1 MADKEKET
9 WVAKE
14 VDKPVETEPV
24 PAMAAPR
31 KSWLEQVIDFVLNLM
46 NLVLTVAVA
55 GIIAAGSYFAYPL
68 FNQPN
73 FSEAQAFLNQDG
85 DEQAGEILAEM
96 AKTCQNGS
104 KTPHACKLLYYS
116 RLASKQSEQ
125 KQLSQAQAHA
135 TVRTAQ

>member
-31 KSWLEQVIDFVLNLM
+31 KSLFEQIIDFIMNLM
-46 NLVLTVAVA
+46 NMVLTVAVA

-73 FSEAQAFLNQDG
+73 FSEAQAFLNQNG
-85 DEQAGEILAEM
+85 DDQAGEILAEM
-96 AKTCQNGS
+96 AKTCQNGA

-116 RLASKQSEQ
+116 RLASKQTEQ
-125 KQLSQAQAHA
+125 KQLSQAQTHA

>member
-1 MADKEKET
+1 MADKES

-14 VDKPVETEPV
+14 VDRPVETEPV
-24 PAMAAPR
+24 TATVKPS
-31 KSWLEQVIDFVLNLM
+31 KNWLEQMCDFTLNLM
-46 NLVLTVAVA
+46 NMVLTVAVA
-55 GIIAAGSYFAYPL
+55 GLIAAGSYFAYPL

-85 DEQAGEILAEM
+85 NEQAGEILTEM
-96 AKTCQNGS
+96 AKTCQNGT

-116 RLASKQSEQ
+116 RLAAKQSEQ
-125 KQLSQAQAHA
+125 KQLSQAPQHS